1 MRKFY
6 SMLAIAGAV
15 LAMGFLAIIDQQ
27 PDILA
32 AVGFFAGYPEPI
44 VVLAMSSGVFA
55 LLWPP
60 AAMAKTY
67 GDYDHELSRY
77 WDGRA

>member
-1 MRKFY
+1 
-6 SMLAIAGAV
+6 MLAIAGAA
-15 LAMGFLAIIDQQ
+15 LAMGILAAIYQQ

-32 AVGFFAGYPEPI
+32 AVGFLARHPEPI
-44 VVLAMSSGVFA
+44 VVVSMCLGVFA

-60 AAMAKTY
+60 VAMTKTY

-77 WDGRA
+77 WDGGA